1 MTVPVLATGLAF
13 LGIAGVFRY
22 IAWTRVQQGRV
33 ASHPVDV
40 FAEISADKYSPM
52 SNLLDEADFLYL
64 STQPGF
70 TSDLGRRF
78 RAERRRLFRAYL
90 RALQR
95 DFDRLYSAASTVML
109 FSSEDRPDLAKALF
123 RRRLAFRW
131 AMARVEARLLL
142 HGLGIGTVPA
152 SELIGTLQALQMQV
166 RHLVAAAAAG

>member
-1 MTVPVLATGLAF
+1 MTVIVLATGLAF
-13 LGIAGVFRY
+13 LGIAGVFRH
-22 IAWTRVQQGRV
+22 IVWTRALRRRV
-33 ASHPVDV
+33 ASHPVDL

-64 STQPGF
+64 SAQPGF
-70 TSDLGRRF
+70 TRSLGRRF

-95 DFDRLYSAASTVML
+95 DFDRLYAAANTVLL

-123 RRRLAFRW
+123 QRRLAFRW
-131 AMARVEARLLL
+131 AMIRVEARLVI

-152 SELIGTLQALQMQV
+152 SELIGMLKALQIQV
-166 RHLVAAAAAG
+166 HHLVTAAATG